1 MFKITV
7 VGFLVALL
15 IISVPLDASAQT
27 SQRFV
32 VKVNQTFFVP
42 GDTLILYG
50 KVSSSDALFVKIVDP
65 AGRAAKID
73 TIYAD
78 INGSF
83 TTQLMQWPE
92 PTRNFT
98 FGTYTIEV
106 NSSRFASDK
115 AILQVT
121 FTDRESVQGGVPP
134 QRALAVKLDSPTE
147 ISTGRT
153 FRIFVQV
160 TFDGAL
166 VNADPGEMLASSHI
180 HSGNTTINLAGTFNK
195 LHEGIY
201 YSDVRLNQE
210 GSYIIHA
217 VAFHRGFLAHD
228 SKVVSSGS
236 SIGQV
241 QESIN
246 TLKVD
251 LEDTSRELQET
262 KSSLNNATSTIRQEV
277 ADLQQ
282 ASGQVNSIIIPILAL
297 IAIVIALQISLFA
310 RIRASYK

>member
-7 VGFLVALL
+7 IGLLVAIL
-15 IISVPLDASAQT
+15 IISVPVDSFAQT
-27 SQRFV
+27 SQRFI
-32 VKVNQTFFVP
+32 VKVNQSFFIP
-42 GDTLILYG
+42 GDTLVLYG
-50 KVSSSDALFVKIVDP
+50 KVSSSDALFVKIIDP
-65 AGRAAKID
+65 AGRTAKVD

-106 NSSRFASDK
+106 SSSRFPEDK
-115 AILQVT
+115 AALQVT
-121 FTDRESVQGGVPP
+121 FTDRESVLGSTPP
-134 QRALAVKLDSPTE
+134 QHVLAVKLDSPTE
-147 ISTGRT
+147 ISVGRT

-166 VNADPGEMLASSHI
+166 VNADPAEFLASSHI
-180 HSGNTTINLAGTFNK
+180 HSGNTTINLTGKFNK

-201 YSDVRLNQE
+201 YSDVKLAEE

-217 VAFHRGFLAHD
+217 VAFHRGYLAHD

-246 TLKVD
+246 TLKVE
-251 LEDTSRELQET
+251 LADTSRELNET
-262 KSSLNNATSTIRQEV
+262 KSAMVNATSTIRQEV

-282 ASGQVNSIIIPILAL
+282 ASGQINSLIIPILAL
-297 IAIVIALQISLFA
+297 ISIIIALQISLFA
-310 RIRASYK
+310 RIRASFK